1 MLILAIESSCD
12 ETSVAI
18 LKIPNIKE
26 KTISENFYENL
37 NSTITVVNL
46 ISSQI
51 DVHKEFGGVIPELG
65 AREHAKNINKL
76 FLLAIKKSATRL
88 NLSEL
93 EIYQNL
99 SKIIVTSQPG
109 LVSAL
114 RVGIEFAKSLQ
125 FFLLQELGIK
135 TELKMAN
142 HLKGHIISCFYQKEF
157 LTDSKDFKQINAT
170 FKDPNFKII
179 FPHLHLLVS
188 GGNTQLLLLKNPK
201 DWEII
206 GQTLDDAAG
215 ETLDKSGRMLGLD
228 YPGGIWLAKI
238 AGLDNS
244 NYFNF
249 PIGMKNSQNLDF
261 SYSGLKTA
269 VRYFVQKQRLS
280 NWSFEKKLS
289 KEFLQKIILEQ
300 EKLKQLSLY
309 NQFDFQKNIDFNK
322 LSNLENIDKNLILEL
337 LETFENQEN
346 LILAGFVYQAACSV
360 QFVVVAQLIQKFK
373 KGIKKYD
380 PKSIGISGGV
390 SANLLLR
397 QEVSKIFEQKI
408 FIPNTKLTGDNAVM
422 IGLSEILD

>member
-26 KTISENFYENL
+26 KTISENFYGNL

-88 NLSEL
+88 NLSQL
-93 EIYQNL
+93 EVYQNL

-125 FFLLQELGIK
+125 FFLLKELGIK

-157 LTDSKDFKQINAT
+157 LTDSKDFKEINTA
-170 FKDPNFKII
+170 FKDPDFKTI

-228 YPGGIWLAKI
+228 YPGGVWLAKI

-269 VRYFVQKQRLS
+269 VRYFVQKQGFS

-289 KEFLQKIILEQ
+289 KEFLQKIILKQ
-300 EKLKQLSLY
+300 QKLAKLSFY
-309 NQFDFQKNIDFNK
+309 YKFNSENIDFNN
-322 LSNLENIDKNLILEL
+322 LNNLENIDKNLILEL
-337 LETFENQEN
+337 LETFENHEN
-346 LILAGFVYQAACSV
+346 LILAGFVDQAACSV

-373 KGIKKYD
+373 KGIKKYY

-397 QEVSKIFEQKI
+397 QEVSKIFGQKI